1 MIFTASIIFWS
12 WKLLFHI
19 LWPKNRQLQPVPKR
33 VGQILEP
40 EYSCALTE
48 NPAIWQWP
56 DPLGIR
62 RVGRP
67 LKVIWDPPPAYLQAL
82 QQRLIGQRGSG
93 WAFPLV
99 PHCPT
104 LLIEQCSIAHVMT
117 MPIAQYPTRP
127 RVLFTSMSL
136 SEPHRRARALWKEC
150 CTMVQ
155 ALKPPFGV
163 DRLHELELLGFQ
175 HCCPTFTDD
184 KAKITDHLW

>member
-19 LWPKNRQLQPVPKR
+19 LWPKNRQPQPVPKRASRLR

-99 PHCPT
+99 PQWPT
-104 LLIEQCSIAHVMT
+104 LLNSSCHDQT

-136 SEPHRRARALWKEC
+136 SEPHRRACAFWKEC

-163 DRLHELELLGFQ
+163 DRLHELELLGF
-175 HCCPTFTDD
+175 
-184 KAKITDHLW
+184 